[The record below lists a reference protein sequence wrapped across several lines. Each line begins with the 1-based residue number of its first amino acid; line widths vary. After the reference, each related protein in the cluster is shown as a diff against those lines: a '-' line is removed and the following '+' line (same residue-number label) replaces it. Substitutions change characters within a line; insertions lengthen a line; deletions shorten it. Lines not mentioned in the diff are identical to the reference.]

1 METSLLC
8 VHSDILTALDDTIY
22 VLLIILDLSTA
33 FNMID
38 HPTLLSRLV
47 SMLGL
52 SGKALVW
59 FSIYLSKQ
67 VQSVLIEGVE
77 SSLWKIDVWDPS
89 GVCVMPHSFYNL
101 HQPPQNNSTKA
112 WYQISLLCVV
122 SLILQ
127 ISCHF
132 TGDRWR
138 HRFGDTEVGILF
150 FCQSLAL
157 ILIVGIWGI
166 YHLKACNLLV
176 LSS

>member
-77 SSLWKIDVWDPS
+77 SSL
-89 GVCVMPHSFYNL
+89 
-101 HQPPQNNSTKA
+101 
-112 WYQISLLCVV
+112 
-122 SLILQ
+122 
-127 ISCHF
+127 
-132 TGDRWR
+132 
-138 HRFGDTEVGILF
+138 
-150 FCQSLAL
+150 
-157 ILIVGIWGI
+157 
-166 YHLKACNLLV
+166 
-176 LSS
+176 